1 MLSKLIFLS
10 ILVVVLIALKQI
22 CIKLDKIK
30 NWNYVWYKRNI

>member
-1 MLSKLIFLS
+1 MISKLIFLS

-30 NWNYVWYKRNI
+30 K

>member
-30 NWNYVWYKRNI
+30 NKTYD